1 MSAICNIESTKIV
14 NGSGMMR
21 DAAYLEEWYSDLP
34 VMQYGRMAFYSCGYL
49 ESFKG
54 NLNSLK
60 QGCDMFYDCSALDTF
75 QVDMPSLIDGNY
87 MFRQCGGMTSFNS
100 SLDNLENGQQMF
112 LKCQSLTSFSAPYL
126 GLVNGE
132 RMFYFCSALE
142 HFSGNLSNLKSGEY
156 MFGSENGSTQCKLSI
171 ESVENIAD
179 SIQDIRNMNRNTDSQ
194 WDYYYYNG
202 ATMYTGNISPS
213 YRGVISIY
221 TNSQIDNTRLSN
233 AVSTI
238 QGKGWNVY
246 MNGTLYE
253 ATFGG
258 QSYYDII
265 AGSRWLPDASDW
277 RWAIPSNVASEA
289 TQVNINYEDTNY
301 SYLSLGSRSFC
312 RIEPKLIER
321 GGNLFSSFSNLWK
334 FYGSL
339 SSLVEGTHMFNGC
352 SSLYEFNGYF
362 EYNDLIDT
370 TLVSLVG
377 GYHMFAGCAFYQWT
391 VDLPSLTGAEAMFM
405 NNLNLASFDAD
416 LSNLQMANS
425 MSSVGEISRGMFYG
439 CTNLTHFRGN
449 LVSLLDGHGMFSGCS
464 LDAASIEHIA
474 NTIKNLGENT
484 YWVAKTQYWG
494 QGTHDYSQ
502 QYYDEVRGRIDIGWN
517 NTGDIGNSLA
527 IMRAK
532 GWNVYL
538 NDTQVTDDWMATNY
552 PNATVPDELPSGTLP
567 SNPAYDIVKGTEYI
581 PIASNWDE
589 KIGSTI
595 KVTKVQNG
603 IAYYN

>member
-21 DAAYLEEWYSDLP
+21 GASYLEEWDSDLP
-34 VMQYGRMAFYSCGYL
+34 VMQYGSMAFYSCGYL

-54 NLNSLK
+54 NLNSLC
-60 QGCDMFYDCSALDTF
+60 QGYNMFYDCSALDTF
-75 QVDMPSLIDGNY
+75 QVDMPSLIDGKY
-87 MFRQCGGMTSFNS
+87 MFRQCGGMTSFSS
-100 SLDNLENGQQMF
+100 SLDNIQNGQQMF
-112 LKCQSLTSFSAPYL
+112 LDCSSLTSFSAPYL

-132 RMFYFCSALE
+132 RMFYFCPALE

-156 MFGSENGSTQCKLSI
+156 MFGSNLEASQCKLSI

-179 SIQDIRNMNRNTDSQ
+179 SIQDIRHMNRDEENQ
-194 WDYYYYNG
+194 WNYYYYNG
-202 ATMYTGNISPS
+202 ASQYTGYIAPS

-221 TNSQIDNTRLSN
+221 TNNQIDNTRLSN
-233 AVSTI
+233 AVSAI

-246 MNGTLYE
+246 MNGTLYA
-253 ATFGG
+253 ATFGS
-258 QSYYDII
+258 SYYDII
-265 AGSRWLPDASDW
+265 AGSRWLSNASDW
-277 RWAIPSNVASEA
+277 RQAIPSNVASEA
-289 TQVNINYEDTNY
+289 TQVSIIYEDSNY
-301 SYLSLGSRSFC
+301 SYLSLGSSRFC
-312 RIEPKLIER
+312 RIEPSLIENGAR
-321 GGNLFSSFSNLWK
+321 LFTNFSNLYK

-339 SSLVEGTHMFNGC
+339 SSLVEGTHMFNYC
-352 SSLYEFNGYF
+352 SSLYNFNDYMSQ
-362 EYNDLIDT
+362 EVRDK

-377 GYHMFAGCAFYQWT
+377 GYHMFAGCAFYSWS
-391 VDLPSLTGAEAMFM
+391 VDLPSLTGAEAMFH
-405 NNLNLASFDAD
+405 NNHNLVSFDAD

-425 MSSVGEISRGMFYG
+425 MSSAGSIYLGMFYG

-474 NTIKNLGENT
+474 NTINNLGENT
-484 YWVAKTQYWG
+484 DWVVKTQYWG
-494 QGTHDYSQ
+494 QCTYDYSR
-502 QYYDEVRGRIDIGWN
+502 QYFDKVRGRIDIGWN

-527 IMRAK
+527 IIKAK

-538 NDTQVTDDWMATNY
+538 NETQVTDDWMATNY

-567 SNPAYDIVKGTEYI
+567 SNPAYDIVEGSAYI
-581 PIASNWDE
+581 PNANQWDE
-589 KIGSTI
+589 NIGSTI
-595 KVTKVQNG
+595 KVTSVQNG